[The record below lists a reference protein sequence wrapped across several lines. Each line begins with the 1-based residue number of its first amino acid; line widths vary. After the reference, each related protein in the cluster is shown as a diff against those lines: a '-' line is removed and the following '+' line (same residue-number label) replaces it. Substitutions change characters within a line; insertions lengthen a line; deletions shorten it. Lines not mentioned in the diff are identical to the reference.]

1 MNKAKFVMLM
11 ASLGL
16 SLSSCNLNEQGSEP
30 SSFPSES
37 VTLSSS
43 VYSETE
49 SSEATSSDSS
59 SATLPSSKERPPFKI
74 SSQSDHYTVS
84 IYQVYWVSSKETY
97 ANPRFDFS
105 VTVEAGQPL
114 YSTVDERHALLNQC
128 DVVYNPNGGAYFVD
142 GFYSDESCKH
152 FINYSYYP
160 INRNMN
166 AYYFCTG

>member
-1 MNKAKFVMLM
+1 MKKAKSIMLI
-11 ASLGL
+11 AL
-16 SLSSCNLNEQGSEP
+16 SLSSCNLSEEGSET
-30 SSFPSES
+30 SSLPSES
-37 VTLSSS
+37 LALSSAS
-43 VYSETE
+43 SEAE

-59 SATLPSSKERPPFKI
+59 SATQRSSKERPPFKI
-74 SSQSDHYTVS
+74 SSRSVYYTVS

-105 VTVEAGQPL
+105 ATVEAGQPL
-114 YSTVDERHALLNQC
+114 YSTVDEHHALLDQC

-160 INRNMN
+160 INHDMN